1 VRRVGKVWLQ
11 EGFSVE
17 PMDSIQLST
26 TGRTTTQLGFGCSS
40 LMGATGRK
48 ESVAMLEA
56 AFEAGVRHFDVAPMY
71 GFGQAESCVGE
82 FLSRHEAEVTVTTK
96 YGIPAPKR
104 QGLLSL
110 ARSAVRPVVKALPG
124 LKRRLL
130 QAASVAAQP
139 VAKASFTAAQAKESL
154 ERSLK
159 ELKTERIDLWLL
171 HEVTVDDLRDEG
183 LLRLLEDEVRAG
195 TIGCFGVGSGRE
207 KIDALL
213 AERPE
218 YCGTVQFEWS
228 VMDAPVPAMKGFR
241 IHHRALT
248 ENFRGLHVE
257 LTADK
262 TRAAR
267 WAEKVGAELGDREV
281 LASLMLKAAM
291 IENPDSIILF
301 SSKNAEHIRRNVE
314 AAEDARLDAPARR
327 LYELVQSEIAVG
339 LQPRAA
345 VAG

>member
-1 VRRVGKVWLQ
+1 
-11 EGFSVE
+11 
-17 PMDSIQLST
+17 
-26 TGRTTTQLGFGCSS
+26 
-40 LMGATGRK
+40 
-48 ESVAMLEA
+48 MLEA

-82 FLSRHEAEVTVTTK
+82 FLSRHKADVTVTTK
-96 YGIPAPKR
+96 YGIAAPKR

-110 ARSAVRPVVKALPG
+110 ARSAARPVVKALPG

-139 VAKASFTAAQAKESL
+139 ATRASFTAAQAKESL

-159 ELKTERIDLWLL
+159 ELKTDRIDVWLL
-171 HEVTVDDLRDEG
+171 HEATAADLREEA

-207 KIDALL
+207 KIAALL

-228 VMDAPVPAMKGFR
+228 VMDAPVAAMDSFR

-248 ENFRGLHVE
+248 ENFRSLHAE

-262 TRAAR
+262 ARAAR

-281 LASLMLKAAM
+281 LASLMLKAAL
-291 IENPDSIILF
+291 IENPESVILF
-301 SSKNAEHIRRNVE
+301 SSKNTAHMRRNVE
-314 AAEDARLDAPARR
+314 TAEDARLEAPARC
-327 LYELVQSEIAVG
+327 LYELVQSETAVG